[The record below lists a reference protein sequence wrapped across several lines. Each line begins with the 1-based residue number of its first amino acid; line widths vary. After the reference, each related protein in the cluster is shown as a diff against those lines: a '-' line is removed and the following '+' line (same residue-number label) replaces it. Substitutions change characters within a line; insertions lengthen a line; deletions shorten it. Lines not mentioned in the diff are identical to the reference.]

1 MNPNDQPNDNLQTL
15 HAEEERLRGASLAIV
30 RGREDLKDHLAIV
43 HEAMN
48 AIFAFTQEHAHG
60 SEDELTLQLLG
71 IRLFNDA
78 AASIKLALSG
88 YYQKAFVHVRDI
100 VETYFLVDYLR
111 SNPDKIA
118 TWKGATKKQRLT
130 DFGPGRIRDALDKRD
145 SYTGGL
151 RKAIYDLI
159 SEHASHAT
167 YRGFNMAS
175 QDGLGKLGPFM
186 DEAKLQAWL
195 EEMAKRFGHA
205 AIVLLSDFEG
215 VDPRLDAT
223 RAHYLAA
230 VNAWG
235 KKYYGPSFPR
245 GPGAA
250 G

>member
-1 MNPNDQPNDNLQTL
+1 MNANGSPRDNLVTL
-15 HAEEERLRGASLAIV
+15 HAEEERLRDASLKLIAT
-30 RGREDLKDHLAIV
+30 RDDLKDHLALV

-48 AIFAFTQEHAHG
+48 VIFAFTQEHVHA
-60 SEDELTLQLLG
+60 SDDELTLQLLG

-78 AASIKLALSG
+78 AASVKLALSG

-100 VETYFLVDYLR
+100 VETYFLVDHLR
-111 SNPDKIA
+111 SNPDQVA
-118 TWKGATKKQRLT
+118 VWKAATKKQRLT
-130 DFGPGRIRDALDKRD
+130 DFSPRRIRKALDKRD
-145 SYTGGL
+145 GYTEEM

-167 YRGFNMAS
+167 YHGFQMAS
-175 QDGLGKLGPFM
+175 KDGLGKLGPFM

-205 AIVLLSDFEG
+205 AVVLLSDFEG

-235 KKYYGPSFPR
+235 KKYYGPSFPK

-250 G
+250 P

>member
-1 MNPNDQPNDNLQTL
+1 MNSSEPPRDNLETL
-15 HAEEERLRGASLAIV
+15 HAEEERLRDASLKLI
-30 RGREDLKDHLAIV
+30 GTREDLRDHLAIV

-48 AIFAFTQEHAHG
+48 AVFAFTQEHVHG
-60 SEDELTLQLLG
+60 SDDELTLQLLG

-118 TWKGATKKQRLT
+118 VWKGATKKQRLS

-145 SYTGGL
+145 GYTAGM
-151 RKAIYDLI
+151 RKATYDLI

-167 YRGFNMAS
+167 YRGFQMAS

-186 DEAKLQAWL
+186 DEPKLQAWL

-215 VDPRLDAT
+215 LDPRLDAT

-235 KKYYGPSFPR
+235 EKYYGPSFPK

>member
-1 MNPNDQPNDNLQTL
+1 MNPNNQPRHNLHML
-15 HAEEERLRGASLAIV
+15 HAEEERLRDASLTLIGA
-30 RGREDLKDHLAIV
+30 REDLRDHLTIV

-48 AIFAFTQEHAHG
+48 AVFAFTQEHVHG
-60 SEDELTLQLLG
+60 SDDELTLQLLG

-118 TWKGATKKQRLT
+118 VWKSATKKQQLT
-130 DFGPGRIRDALDKRD
+130 DFGPRRIRDALDKRD
-145 SYTGGL
+145 GYTAGM
-151 RKAIYDLI
+151 RKSTYDLI

-167 YRGFNMAS
+167 YRGFQMAS
-175 QDGLGKLGPFM
+175 QGGLGKLGPFM

-235 KKYYGPSFPR
+235 AKYYGPSFPK
-245 GPGAA
+245 GPGAT

>member
-1 MNPNDQPNDNLQTL
+1 METNGQQRNNLVTL
-15 HAEEERLRGASLAIV
+15 HVEEERLRDASLRLIAT
-30 RGREDLKDHLAIV
+30 RDDLKDHLALV

-48 AIFAFTQEHAHG
+48 VIFAFTQEHVHA
-60 SEDELTLQLLG
+60 SDDELTLQLLG

-78 AASIKLALSG
+78 AASVKLALSG

-100 VETYFLVDYLR
+100 VETYFLVDHLR
-111 SNPDKIA
+111 SSPDQIA
-118 TWKGATKKQRLT
+118 VWKAATRKQRLT
-130 DFGPGRIRDALDKRD
+130 YFSPRRIREALDTRD
-145 SYTGGL
+145 GYTAGM

-167 YRGFNMAS
+167 YQGFRLAS

-205 AIVLLSDFEG
+205 AVVLLSDFEG

-230 VNAWG
+230 MNAWG
-235 KKYYGPSFPR
+235 RKYYGPSFPK

-250 G
+250 S